1 VSVEAR
7 IWNILFNG
15 PDWQVGRELGYI
27 AMDVR
32 KLEDRIKQLESEVY
46 ALRLYGNKDCTSQ
59 ADEMLAKEAK
69 P

>member
-15 PDWQVGRELGYI
+15 PDWQVRRELGYI

-46 ALRLYGNKDCTSQ
+46 ALRLYGNKDCTAMADQ
-59 ADEMLAKEAK
+59 ALKEDK